1 MLMKL
6 EGKRALVTGASSGI
20 GAATA
25 SLLASEGVK
34 VVVHGRD
41 EARAQSVV
49 DQIGQAGGTATAVL
63 GDISVTDGA
72 KVVAAAADAAFGGID
87 ILVNN
92 AGGPSDPSLGLQF
105 FDLDADHWVA
115 TYERNVVNCF
125 NLAAYFS
132 PQMVERGWGR
142 IIQVTSGLSFNPLG
156 LQGDYAASKAALNN
170 FTYNLSKALKNTGV
184 TVNGVSPGM
193 TVTPMLEQWLGDV
206 AADAGMGRDP
216 RLGEKIVLET
226 MVSLTVNRLGLPED
240 LANAITFLASPVA
253 DYINGTNI
261 RVDGGGSSAVH

>member
-1 MLMKL
+1 MLLSLK
-6 EGKRALVTGASSGI
+6 GKRALVTGASSGI

-25 SLLASEGVK
+25 LSLATEGVK

-41 EARAQSVV
+41 EGRTNGIVEQIRQS
-49 DQIGQAGGTATAVL
+49 GGIAEPIL
-63 GDISVTDGA
+63 GDISVTESAAG
-72 KVVAAAADAAFGGID
+72 VAAAADAAFGGID

-105 FDLDADHWVA
+105 FDLDAEHWIA
-115 TYERNVVNCF
+115 TYERNVISCL
-125 NLAAYFS
+125 NLATYFS

-170 FTYNLSKALKNTGV
+170 FSFNMSHALKNTGV

-193 TVTPMLEQWLGDV
+193 TVTPMLEKWLADV
-206 AADAGMGRDP
+206 AAEAGQDADP
-216 RLGEKIVLET
+216 RLGERIVLDN
-226 MVSLTVNRLGLPED
+226 MIRLTVDRLGKPQD
-240 LANAITFLASPVA
+240 LANAITFLASPLA
-253 DYINGTNI
+253 DYINGTTI